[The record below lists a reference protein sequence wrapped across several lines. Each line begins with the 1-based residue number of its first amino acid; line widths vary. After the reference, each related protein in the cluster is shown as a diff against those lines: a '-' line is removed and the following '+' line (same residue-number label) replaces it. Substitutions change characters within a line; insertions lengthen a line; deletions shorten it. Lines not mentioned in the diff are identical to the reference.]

1 VILLLAVLAGVLA
14 GLTRAWLG
22 GRRYQLDALDHTW
35 LIFLAVFIQGLAFY
49 FPPTRSRIPD
59 QIAAL
64 LLISSQI
71 GLFVFVWL
79 NRKQP
84 GLWVLGAGLVLNLL
98 VIVANGGMMPIS
110 PEVATELFPTQPVDS
125 WETGVRFGWSKDI
138 LLPKA
143 DTLFWWLSDCLVSP
157 EWFLPRVA
165 FSPGDVLI
173 AIGAF
178 WFFWAR
184 GSPQDETVG

>member
-1 VILLLAVLAGVLA
+1 MILLLAVLAGILA
-14 GLTRAWLG
+14 GLARAWLG
-22 GRRYQLDALDHTW
+22 GRRYRLGALDHVW

-49 FPPTRSRIPD
+49 FPFSRSRIPD
-59 QIAAL
+59 QLAAL
-64 LLISSQI
+64 LLIASQI
-71 GLFVFVWL
+71 GLFAFVWL

-84 GLWVLGAGLVLNLL
+84 GLWVLGAGLALNLL

-110 PEVATELFPTQPVDS
+110 PEVASELVPARPVDS

-138 LLPKA
+138 LLAKA
-143 DTLFWWLSDCLVSP
+143 DTHFWWLSDCLLSP
-157 EWFLPRVA
+157 VWFLPRVA
-165 FSPGDVLI
+165 FSLGDVLI

-184 GSPQDETVG
+184 GSPQEQVIG

>member
-1 VILLLAVLAGVLA
+1 MILLLAVLAGVLA
-14 GLTRAWLG
+14 GLARAWLG
-22 GRRYQLDALDHTW
+22 RRHYRLDALDRVW
-35 LIFLAVFIQGLAFY
+35 LINLAVFIQGLAFY
-49 FPPTRSRIPD
+49 FPFSRSRIPD
-59 QIAAL
+59 QLAAL
-64 LLISSQI
+64 LLITSQI

-84 GLWVLGAGLVLNLL
+84 GLWVLGAGLILNLL
-98 VIVANGGMMPIS
+98 VIVVNGGMMPIS
-110 PEVATELFPTQPVDS
+110 PEVASELIPARPVDS

-138 LLPKA
+138 LLAKA
-143 DTLFWWLSDCLVSP
+143 DTLFWQLSDCLVSP
-157 EWFLPRVA
+157 AWLPARVA

-184 GSPQDETVG
+184 GGPQDQVVG